1 MKPRPALSRRPYP
14 GPQALDSLVCL
25 IQKVRPPEWRNDH
38 PTRVDL
44 HELLQSPAVRDR
56 TRLWFMGDDLAAFA
70 LVDDY
75 NNLVFECPHSLLDL
89 LGSEIVQWGMDCS
102 KTTHALTLDTSSRES
117 NRTRILFLEKHGF
130 RKTAVETICMER
142 DLDRPIPQTVLP
154 EGFDIR
160 SVQGEGDATRLAEL
174 HRAAFGSENVTTETR
189 LSWMRVPG
197 FDPSLDLIVL
207 VPDGSFAANCM
218 CSVTSEEKRSP
229 EKLKGHTD
237 PIMTHPRFQRRG
249 LARALLLVG
258 LNLLKQRGV
267 GTAILSTTS
276 DNLPMQKAA
285 RSAGFSIRSRKFWFE
300 KPLQ

>member
-1 MKPRPALSRRPYP
+1 
-14 GPQALDSLVCL
+14 
-25 IQKVRPPEWRNDH
+25 
-38 PTRVDL
+38 
-44 HELLQSPAVRDR
+44 
-56 TRLWFMGDDLAAFA
+56 
-70 LVDDY
+70 
-75 NNLVFECPHSLLDL
+75 
-89 LGSEIVQWGMDCS
+89 
-102 KTTHALTLDTSSRES
+102 
-117 NRTRILFLEKHGF
+117 
-130 RKTAVETICMER
+130 
-142 DLDRPIPQTVLP
+142 
-154 EGFDIR
+154 
-160 SVQGEGDATRLAEL
+160 
-174 HRAAFGSENVTTETR
+174 
-189 LSWMRVPG
+189 
-197 FDPSLDLIVL
+197 
-207 VPDGSFAANCM
+207 M